1 MIDRAVSL
9 KDIPGYPDQLWQEGG
24 DCLAAEA
31 SQLSN
36 KLIEELCSLG
46 ILLRNGQL
54 SQFLESLEHSLS
66 LLWW

>member
-1 MIDRAVSL
+1 MIDGAVSL

-24 DCLAAEA
+24 DRLAAEA